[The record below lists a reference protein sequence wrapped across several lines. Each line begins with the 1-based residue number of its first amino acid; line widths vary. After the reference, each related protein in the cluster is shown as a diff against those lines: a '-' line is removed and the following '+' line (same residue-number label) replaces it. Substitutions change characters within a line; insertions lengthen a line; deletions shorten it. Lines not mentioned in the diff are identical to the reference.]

1 MSPTSVILG
10 FLVITPFALGAM
22 VLTRN
27 RTTRERLLFQA
38 IRQIWSPREGETR
51 RWGFVL
57 FAFFYAFM
65 FLAMEIGIHM

>member
-1 MSPTSVILG
+1 MSLTSAILS
-10 FLVITPFALGAM
+10 FLLITPFALGAM

-38 IRQIWSPREGETR
+38 IRQIWRPREGETR
-51 RWGFVL
+51 RWGFAL
-57 FAFFYAFM
+57 LGFFYAFM